1 MLFIKG
7 QTHSLYLTNTN
18 LHLVIA
24 FVSSILCGCTLFIFL
39 QLVRSHKHKL
49 YQHSTSRSVLPP
61 RVTQQSYFK
70 KFQRLVSSRMIFDKS
85 TSAEPV
91 ADANFDNHRNLYR
104 ERRDRFRN
112 NPVAMREL
120 AEWKAQNNSYE
131 YTIM

>member
-1 MLFIKG
+1 
-7 QTHSLYLTNTN
+7 
-18 LHLVIA
+18 
-24 FVSSILCGCTLFIFL
+24 
-39 QLVRSHKHKL
+39 
-49 YQHSTSRSVLPP
+49 
-61 RVTQQSYFK
+61 
-70 KFQRLVSSRMIFDKS
+70 MIFDKS

-91 ADANFDNHRNLYR
+91 TDVNFDNHRNLYR